1 MRYLRYALLTATIC
15 AMIALIFVGKA
26 QGYRWDSS
34 EFVAFLIFGAA
45 LFGNFLYLLRDPAPA
60 ASQLGRMVRLWMNAK
75 ESELKKR
82 ATQADS
88 PRSE

>member
-15 AMIALIFVGKA
+15 AMVALIFVGKA

-34 EFVAFLIFGAA
+34 EFLAFLIFGAA
-45 LFGNFLYLLRDPAPA
+45 LFGNFLYLLAAPIPAS
-60 ASQLGRMVRLWMNAK
+60 SQVGRIVRFWMNAK
-75 ESELKKR
+75 ENELKQR
-82 ATQADS
+82 ATQAGS